1 MHVAACWA
9 NRVDWRVIARI
20 ITHRMVE
27 WALDSFAPYRRP
39 GAEGIF
45 PALLQEGREV
55 LLPHL
60 VRIFRASLATGYVK
74 VSLRQVKVV
83 FIP

>member
-1 MHVAACWA
+1 
-9 NRVDWRVIARI
+9 
-20 ITHRMVE
+20 MVE
-27 WALDSFAPYRRP
+27 WALDSFAPYKRQ
-39 GAEGIF
+39 GADGIF

-60 VRIFRASLATGYVK
+60 VRIFRACLATRYVP
-74 VSLRQVKVV
+74 VSWHKVKVV